1 MLDLQNIRAFYP
13 GFPES
18 PDTDIQ
24 LYKEYLELMVLD
36 YLSSHSLIGKLT
48 FIGGTALRLLRQIDR
63 FSEDLDFDCK
73 SLSQEDFVSLTDDV
87 IRFLRRNGLPAVAKE
102 KESDALTA
110 FRRTILFPQLLYDL
124 GLSPYR
130 EKKFVLKIEA
140 QNQGVDYQREM
151 FTVNRDGFYFRI
163 PSPSDA
169 TLYAMKLSAIL
180 HRGKGRDFYDAM
192 FLLPRSEPDMN
203 YLSQREDIATGEEL
217 SRRMKQVCER
227 TDFRLKAQDFKY
239 LLFRPE
245 NASRILDFPALW
257 ATRQG

>member
-73 SLSQEDFVSLTDDV
+73 NLSQEEFASLTDDV
-87 IRFLRRNGLPAVAKE
+87 VRFLRRNGLPAVAKE

-110 FRRTILFPQLLYDL
+110 FRRTIQFPQLLYDL

-140 QNQGVDYQREM
+140 QDQGV
-151 FTVNRDGFYFRI
+151 
-163 PSPSDA
+163 
-169 TLYAMKLSAIL
+169 AMKLSTIL

-192 FLLPRSEPDMN
+192 FLRSRSEPDMD
-203 YLSQREDIATGEEL
+203 YLSQREGIATGEQL
-217 SRRMKQVCER
+217 RCRIMQVCDR

-239 LLFRPE
+239 LLFHPE
-245 NASRILDFPALW
+245 NSSRILDFPALW
-257 ATRQG
+257 K

>member
-73 SLSQEDFVSLTDDV
+73 NLSQEEFASMTDDV
-87 IRFLRRNGLPAVAKE
+87 VRFLRRNGLPAVAKE

-110 FRRTILFPQLLYDL
+110 FRRTIQFPQLLYDL

-140 QNQGVDYQREM
+140 QDQGVDYQRDM

-169 TLYAMKLSAIL
+169 TLYAMKLSTIL

-192 FLLPRSEPDMN
+192 FLRSRSEADMD
-203 YLSQREDIATGEEL
+203 YLSQREGIATGEQL
-217 SRRMKQVCER
+217 RCRMKQVCAR
-227 TDFRLKAQDFKY
+227 TDFRLKAQDFRY
-239 LLFRPE
+239 LLFHPE

-257 ATRQG
+257 K

>member
-36 YLSSHSLIGKLT
+36 YLSSHPLIGRLT

-73 SLSQEDFVSLTDDV
+73 NLSQEEFASLTDDV
-87 IRFLRRNGLPAVAKE
+87 VRFLRRNGLPALARE
-102 KESDALTA
+102 KESGALAA
-110 FRRTILFPQLLYDL
+110 FRRTIQFPQLLYDL

-140 QNQGVDYQREM
+140 QDQGVDYQREL

-169 TLYAMKLSAIL
+169 TLYAMKLSTIL

-192 FLLPRSEPDMN
+192 FLRSRSEPDMN
-203 YLSQREDIATGEEL
+203 YLSQREGIATGEEL
-217 SRRMKQVCER
+217 NQRMKQVCDR
-227 TDFRLKAQDFKY
+227 TDFLLKAQDFKH

-245 NASRILDFPALW
+245 NSSRILDFPALW
-257 ATRQG
+257 

>member
-36 YLSSHSLIGKLT
+36 YLSSHPLIGRLT

-73 SLSQEDFVSLTDDV
+73 NLSQEEFANLTDDV
-87 IRFLRRNGLPAVAKE
+87 VRFLGRNGLPAVAKE

-110 FRRTILFPQLLYDL
+110 FRRTIQFPQLLYDL

-140 QNQGVDYQREM
+140 QDQGVDYPREL
-151 FTVNRDGFYFRI
+151 FTINRDGFYFRI

-169 TLYAMKLSAIL
+169 TLYAMKLSTIL

-192 FLLPRSEPDMN
+192 FLRSRSEPDMN
-203 YLSQREDIATGEEL
+203 YLSQREGIATPEEL
-217 SRRMKQVCER
+217 SHRMKQVCDR
-227 TDFRLKAQDFKY
+227 TDFKLKAQDFKY

-245 NASRILDFPALW
+245 NSSRILDFPALW
-257 ATRQG
+257 E

>member
-1 MLDLQNIRAFYP
+1 MLDLQNVRAFYP

-36 YLSSHSLIGKLT
+36 YLSSHSQIGKLT

-73 SLSQEDFVSLTDDV
+73 NLSQEEFASMTDDV
-87 IRFLRRNGLPAVAKE
+87 VRFLRRNGLPAVAKE

-110 FRRTILFPQLLYDL
+110 FRRTIQFPQLLYDL

-140 QNQGVDYQREM
+140 KDQEVDYQRDM

-169 TLYAMKLSAIL
+169 TLYAMKLSTIL

-192 FLLPRSEPDMN
+192 FLRSRSEPDMN
-203 YLSQREDIATGEEL
+203 YLAQREGIATGEQL
-217 SRRMKQVCER
+217 RCRMKQVCDR

-239 LLFRPE
+239 LLFHPE
-245 NASRILDFPALW
+245 NSSRILDFPALW
-257 ATRQG
+257 E

>member
-36 YLSSHSLIGKLT
+36 YLSSHPLIGRLT

-73 SLSQEDFVSLTDDV
+73 NLSQEEFANLTDDV
-87 IRFLRRNGLPAVAKE
+87 VRFLGRNGLPAVAKE

-110 FRRTILFPQLLYDL
+110 FRRTIQFPQLLYDL

-140 QNQGVDYQREM
+140 QDQGVDYRREM

-169 TLYAMKLSAIL
+169 TLYAMKLSTIL

-192 FLLPRSEPDMN
+192 FLRSRSEPDMN
-203 YLSQREDIATGEEL
+203 YLSQREGITTPEEL
-217 SRRMKQVCER
+217 SHRMKQVCDR
-227 TDFRLKAQDFKY
+227 TDFKLKAQDFKY

-245 NASRILDFPALW
+245 NSSRILDFPALW
-257 ATRQG
+257 E

>member
-73 SLSQEDFVSLTDDV
+73 NLSQEEFASLTDDV
-87 IRFLRRNGLPAVAKE
+87 VRFLRRNGLPAVTKE

-110 FRRTILFPQLLYDL
+110 FRRTIQFPQLLYDL

-130 EKKFVLKIEA
+130 EKKFVLKIKA
-140 QNQGVDYQREM
+140 QDQGVDYRREM

-169 TLYAMKLSAIL
+169 TLYAMKLSTIL

-192 FLLPRSEPDMN
+192 FLRSRSEPDMN
-203 YLSQREDIATGEEL
+203 YLSQREGIATGEQL
-217 SRRMKQVCER
+217 RCRMKQVCGR
-227 TDFRLKAQDFKY
+227 TDFRLKAQDFKH
-239 LLFRPE
+239 LLFHPE

-257 ATRQG
+257 E

>member
-36 YLSSHSLIGKLT
+36 YLSSHPLIGRLT

-73 SLSQEDFVSLTDDV
+73 NLSQEEFANLTDDV
-87 IRFLRRNGLPAVAKE
+87 VRFLGRNGLPAVAKE

-110 FRRTILFPQLLYDL
+110 FRRTIQFPQLLYDL

-140 QNQGVDYQREM
+140 QDQGVDYPREL

-169 TLYAMKLSAIL
+169 TLYAMKLSTIL

-192 FLLPRSEPDMN
+192 FLRSRSEPDMN
-203 YLSQREDIATGEEL
+203 YLSQREGIATPEEL
-217 SRRMKQVCER
+217 SHRMKQVCDR
-227 TDFRLKAQDFKY
+227 TDFKLKAQDFKY

-245 NASRILDFPALW
+245 NSSRILDFPALW
-257 ATRQG
+257 E

>member
-13 GFPES
+13 GFQES

-36 YLSSHSLIGKLT
+36 YLSSHPLIGRLT

-73 SLSQEDFVSLTDDV
+73 NLSQEEFANLTDDV
-87 IRFLRRNGLPAVAKE
+87 VRFLGRNGLPAVAKE

-110 FRRTILFPQLLYDL
+110 FRRTIQFPQLLYDL

-140 QNQGVDYQREM
+140 QDQGVDYPREL

-169 TLYAMKLSAIL
+169 TLYAMKLSTIL

-192 FLLPRSEPDMN
+192 FLRSRSEPDMN
-203 YLSQREDIATGEEL
+203 YLSQREGIATPEEL
-217 SRRMKQVCER
+217 SHRMKQVCDR
-227 TDFRLKAQDFKY
+227 TDFKLKAQDFKY

-245 NASRILDFPALW
+245 NSSRILDFPALW
-257 ATRQG
+257 E

>member
-36 YLSSHSLIGKLT
+36 YLSSHPLIGRLT

-73 SLSQEDFVSLTDDV
+73 NLSQEEFANLTDDV
-87 IRFLRRNGLPAVAKE
+87 VRFLGRNGLPAVAKE

-110 FRRTILFPQLLYDL
+110 FRRTIQFPQLLYDL
-124 GLSPYR
+124 GLSPYQ

-140 QNQGVDYQREM
+140 QDQGVDYPREL

-169 TLYAMKLSAIL
+169 TLYAMKLSTIL

-192 FLLPRSEPDMN
+192 FLRSRSEPDMN
-203 YLSQREDIATGEEL
+203 YLSQREGIATPEEL
-217 SRRMKQVCER
+217 SHRMKQVCDR
-227 TDFRLKAQDFKY
+227 TDFKLKAQDFKY

-245 NASRILDFPALW
+245 NSSRILDFPALW
-257 ATRQG
+257 E

>member
-36 YLSSHSLIGKLT
+36 YLSSHPLIGRLT

-73 SLSQEDFVSLTDDV
+73 NLSQEEFANLTDDV
-87 IRFLRRNGLPAVAKE
+87 VRFLGRNGLPAVAKE

-110 FRRTILFPQLLYDL
+110 FRRTIQFPQLLYDL

-130 EKKFVLKIEA
+130 EKRFVLKIEA
-140 QNQGVDYQREM
+140 QDQGVDYPREL

-169 TLYAMKLSAIL
+169 TLYAMKLSTIL

-192 FLLPRSEPDMN
+192 FLRSRSEPDMN
-203 YLSQREDIATGEEL
+203 YLSQREGITTPEEL
-217 SRRMKQVCER
+217 SHRMKQVCDR
-227 TDFRLKAQDFKY
+227 TDFKLKAQDFKY

-245 NASRILDFPALW
+245 NSSRILDFPALW
-257 ATRQG
+257 E

>member
-36 YLSSHSLIGKLT
+36 YLSSHPLIGRLT

-73 SLSQEDFVSLTDDV
+73 NLSQEEFANLTDDV
-87 IRFLRRNGLPAVAKE
+87 VRFLGRNGLPAVAKE
-102 KESDALTA
+102 KESNALTA
-110 FRRTILFPQLLYDL
+110 FRRTIQFPQLLYDL
-124 GLSPYR
+124 GLSPYQ

-140 QNQGVDYQREM
+140 QDQGVDYPRGL
-151 FTVNRDGFYFRI
+151 FTVSRDGFYFRI

-169 TLYAMKLSAIL
+169 TLYAMKLSTIL

-192 FLLPRSEPDMN
+192 FLRSRSEPDMN
-203 YLSQREDIATGEEL
+203 YLSQREGITTPEEL
-217 SRRMKQVCER
+217 SHRMKQVCDR
-227 TDFRLKAQDFKY
+227 TDFKLKAQDFKY

-245 NASRILDFPALW
+245 NSSRILDFPALW
-257 ATRQG
+257 E

>member
-36 YLSSHSLIGKLT
+36 YLSSHPLIGKLT
-48 FIGGTALRLLRQIDR
+48 FIGGTNLRLLRQIDR
-63 FSEDLDFDCK
+63 FSEDLDFECK
-73 SLSQEDFVSLTDDV
+73 NLSQEEFASLTDDV
-87 IRFLRRNGLPAVAKE
+87 VRFLRRNGLPAVAKE

-110 FRRTILFPQLLYDL
+110 FRRTIQFPQLLYDL

-140 QNQGVDYQREM
+140 QDQGVDYQREI

-169 TLYAMKLSAIL
+169 TLYAMKLSTIL

-192 FLLPRSEPDMN
+192 FLRSRSEADMN
-203 YLSQREDIATGEEL
+203 YLSQREGIASGEEL
-217 SRRMKQVCER
+217 RYRMKQVCAR

-245 NASRILDFPALW
+245 NSSRILGFPALW
-257 ATRQG
+257 K

>member
-36 YLSSHSLIGKLT
+36 YLSSHPLIGKLT
-48 FIGGTALRLLRQIDR
+48 FIGGTNLRLLRQIDR

-73 SLSQEDFVSLTDDV
+73 NLSQEEF
-87 IRFLRRNGLPAVAKE
+87 AVAKE

-110 FRRTILFPQLLYDL
+110 YRRTIQFPQLLYDL

-140 QNQGVDYQREM
+140 QDQGADYQREM

-192 FLLPRSEPDMN
+192 FLRSRSEPDMN
-203 YLSQREDIATGEEL
+203 YLSQREGIATDEEL
-217 SRRMKQVCER
+217 RCRMKQACGR

-239 LLFRPE
+239 LLFHPE
-245 NASRILDFPALW
+245 NSSRILDFPALW
-257 ATRQG
+257 E

>member
-36 YLSSHSLIGKLT
+36 YLSSHPLIGRLT

-63 FSEDLDFDCK
+63 FSEDLVFDCK
-73 SLSQEDFVSLTDDV
+73 NLSQEEFANLTDDV
-87 IRFLRRNGLPAVAKE
+87 VRFLGRNGLPAVAKE

-110 FRRTILFPQLLYDL
+110 FRRTIQFPQLLYDL

-140 QNQGVDYQREM
+140 QDQGVDYPREL

-169 TLYAMKLSAIL
+169 TLYAMKLSTIL

-192 FLLPRSEPDMN
+192 FLRSRSEPDMN
-203 YLSQREDIATGEEL
+203 YLSQREGIATPEEL
-217 SRRMKQVCER
+217 SHRMKQVCDR
-227 TDFRLKAQDFKY
+227 TDFKLKAQDFKY

-245 NASRILDFPALW
+245 NSSRILDFPALW
-257 ATRQG
+257 E

>member
-36 YLSSHSLIGKLT
+36 FLSSHSLIGKLT

-73 SLSQEDFVSLTDDV
+73 NLSQEEFASLTDDV
-87 IRFLRRNGLPAVAKE
+87 VRFLRRNGLPAVAKE

-110 FRRTILFPQLLYDL
+110 FRRTIQFPQLLYDL

-140 QNQGVDYQREM
+140 QDQGVDYQREM

-169 TLYAMKLSAIL
+169 TLYAMKLSTIL

-192 FLLPRSEPDMN
+192 FLRSRSEADMN
-203 YLSQREDIATGEEL
+203 YLSQREGIATGEEL
-217 SRRMKQVCER
+217 RYRMKQVCTR

-239 LLFRPE
+239 LLFHPE

-257 ATRQG
+257 E

>member
-36 YLSSHSLIGKLT
+36 YLSSHSQIGKLT

-73 SLSQEDFVSLTDDV
+73 HLSQEEFASLTDDV
-87 IRFLRRNGLPAVAKE
+87 VRFLRRNGLPAVAKE

-110 FRRTILFPQLLYDL
+110 FRRTIQFPQLLYDL

-140 QNQGVDYQREM
+140 QDQGVDYQRDM
-151 FTVNRDGFYFRI
+151 FTVNRDGF
-163 PSPSDA
+163 PSQSTGFQVLA
-169 TLYAMKLSAIL
+169 VSY
-180 HRGKGRDFYDAM
+180 GK
-192 FLLPRSEPDMN
+192 LLPHFGFPCSVGMNGCKQKLILAELYTKKYSESM
-203 YLSQREDIATGEEL
+203 LHSQR
-217 SRRMKQVCER
+217 SRV
-227 TDFRLKAQDFKY
+227 
-239 LLFRPE
+239 
-245 NASRILDFPALW
+245 I
-257 ATRQG
+257 

>member
-13 GFPES
+13 GFPEN

-36 YLSSHSLIGKLT
+36 FLSSHSLIGKLT
-48 FIGGTALRLLRQIDR
+48 FIGGIALRLLRQIDR
-63 FSEDLDFDCK
+63 FSENLDFDCK
-73 SLSQEDFVSLTDDV
+73 NLSQEEFASLTDDV
-87 IRFLRRNGLPAVAKE
+87 VRFLRRNGLPAVAKE

-110 FRRTILFPQLLYDL
+110 FCRTIQFPQLLYDL

-140 QNQGVDYQREM
+140 QDQGVDYQREM

-169 TLYAMKLSAIL
+169 TLYAMKLSTIL

-192 FLLPRSEPDMN
+192 FLRSRSEADMN
-203 YLSQREDIATGEEL
+203 YLSQREGIVTGEEL
-217 SRRMKQVCER
+217 RYRMKQVCAR

-239 LLFRPE
+239 LLFHPE

-257 ATRQG
+257 E

>member
-48 FIGGTALRLLRQIDR
+48 FIGGTNLRLLRQIDR

-73 SLSQEDFVSLTDDV
+73 NLSQEEFASLTDDV
-87 IRFLRRNGLPAVAKE
+87 VRFLRRNGLPAVAKE

-110 FRRTILFPQLLYDL
+110 FRRTIQFPQLLYDL

-140 QNQGVDYQREM
+140 QDQGVDYRREM

-169 TLYAMKLSAIL
+169 TLYAMKLSTIL

-192 FLLPRSEPDMN
+192 FLRSRSEPDMN
-203 YLSQREDIATGEEL
+203 YLSQREGIATDEEL
-217 SRRMKQVCER
+217 RCRMKQACDR

-239 LLFRPE
+239 LLFHPE
-245 NASRILDFPALW
+245 NSSCILDFPALW
-257 ATRQG
+257 E

>member
-36 YLSSHSLIGKLT
+36 FLSSHSLIGKLT

-63 FSEDLDFDCK
+63 FSEDLVFDCK
-73 SLSQEDFVSLTDDV
+73 NLSQEEFASLTDDV
-87 IRFLRRNGLPAVAKE
+87 VRFLRRNGLPAVAKE

-110 FRRTILFPQLLYDL
+110 FRRTIQFPQLLYDL

-130 EKKFVLKIEA
+130 EKKFVLKIEV
-140 QNQGVDYQREM
+140 QDQGVDYQRDM

-169 TLYAMKLSAIL
+169 TLYAMKLSTIL

-192 FLLPRSEPDMN
+192 FLRSRSEPDMN
-203 YLSQREDIATGEEL
+203 YLSQREGIASGEQL
-217 SRRMKQVCER
+217 RCRMMQVCDS

-239 LLFRPE
+239 LLFHPE

-257 ATRQG
+257 K

>member
-36 YLSSHSLIGKLT
+36 YLSSHPLIGKLT

-73 SLSQEDFVSLTDDV
+73 NLSQEEFSSLTDDV
-87 IRFLRRNGLPAVAKE
+87 VRFLRRNGLPAVAKG
-102 KESDALTA
+102 KESDALSA
-110 FRRTILFPQLLYDL
+110 FRRTIQFPQLLYDL

-140 QNQGVDYQREM
+140 QDQGVDYKREM

-169 TLYAMKLSAIL
+169 TLFAMKLSTIL

-192 FLLPRSEPDMN
+192 FLRARSEADMN
-203 YLSQREDIATGEEL
+203 YLAQREGIATGEEL

-227 TDFRLKAQDFKY
+227 TDFFLKAQDFKY

-245 NASRILDFPALW
+245 NSARILDFPSLW
-257 ATRQG
+257 V

>member
-24 LYKEYLELMVLD
+24 LYKEYLELMVLY
-36 YLSSHSLIGKLT
+36 YLSSHPLIGKLT
-48 FIGGTALRLLRQIDR
+48 FIGGTNLRLLRQIDR

-73 SLSQEDFVSLTDDV
+73 NLSQEEFVILTDDI
-87 IRFLRRNGLPAVAKE
+87 IRFLKRNGLPAIAKE
-102 KESDALTA
+102 KESDSLTA
-110 FRRTILFPQLLYDL
+110 FRRTIQFPKLLYDL
-124 GLSPYR
+124 GLSPYQ

-140 QNQGVDYQREM
+140 QDQGVNYPREM

-169 TLYAMKLSAIL
+169 TLYAMKLSTIL

-192 FLLPRSEPDMN
+192 FLRARSSPDMN
-203 YLSQREDIATGEEL
+203 YLAQREGIATPEEL
-217 SRRMKQVCER
+217 SHRMKLVCDR
-227 TDFRLKAQDFKY
+227 TDFRIKAQDFKY

-245 NASRILDFPALW
+245 NSSRILDFPVLW
-257 ATRQG
+257 D

>member
-36 YLSSHSLIGKLT
+36 YLSSHPLIGRLT

-73 SLSQEDFVSLTDDV
+73 NLSQEEFANLTDDV
-87 IRFLRRNGLPAVAKE
+87 VRFLGRNGLPAVAKE

-110 FRRTILFPQLLYDL
+110 FRRTIQFPQLLYDL

-140 QNQGVDYQREM
+140 QDQGVDYPREL

-169 TLYAMKLSAIL
+169 TLYAMKLSTIL

-192 FLLPRSEPDMN
+192 FLRSRSEPDMN
-203 YLSQREDIATGEEL
+203 YLSQREGIATPEEL
-217 SRRMKQVCER
+217 SHRMKQVCDR
-227 TDFRLKAQDFKY
+227 TDFKLKAQDFKY

-245 NASRILDFPALW
+245 NSSRILDFPALW
-257 ATRQG
+257 K

>member
-24 LYKEYLELMVLD
+24 LYKEYLQLMVLD

-73 SLSQEDFVSLTDDV
+73 NLSQEEFASLTDDV
-87 IRFLRRNGLPAVAKE
+87 VRFLRRNGLPAVAKE

-110 FRRTILFPQLLYDL
+110 FRRTIQFPQLLYDL

-140 QNQGVDYQREM
+140 QDQGVDYQREM

-169 TLYAMKLSAIL
+169 TLYAMKLSTIL

-192 FLLPRSEPDMN
+192 FLRSRSEADMT
-203 YLSQREDIATGEEL
+203 YLSQREGIATGEEL
-217 SRRMKQVCER
+217 RYRMKQVCER

-239 LLFRPE
+239 LLFHPE
-245 NASRILDFPALW
+245 NSSRILDFPALW
-257 ATRQG
+257 E

>member
-36 YLSSHSLIGKLT
+36 YLSSHPLIGRLT

-73 SLSQEDFVSLTDDV
+73 NLSQEEFANLTDDV
-87 IRFLRRNGLPAVAKE
+87 VRFLGRNGLPAVAKE

-110 FRRTILFPQLLYDL
+110 FRRTIQFPQLLYDL
-124 GLSPYR
+124 GLSPYQ

-140 QNQGVDYQREM
+140 QDQGVDYPREL

-169 TLYAMKLSAIL
+169 TLYAMKLSTIL

-192 FLLPRSEPDMN
+192 FLRSRSEPDMN
-203 YLSQREDIATGEEL
+203 YLSQREGITTPEEL
-217 SRRMKQVCER
+217 SHRMKQVCDR
-227 TDFRLKAQDFKY
+227 TDFKLKAQDFKY

-245 NASRILDFPALW
+245 NSSRILDFPALW
-257 ATRQG
+257 E

>member
-36 YLSSHSLIGKLT
+36 YLSSHPLIGRLT

-73 SLSQEDFVSLTDDV
+73 NLSQEEFANLTDDV
-87 IRFLRRNGLPAVAKE
+87 VRFLGRNGLPAVAKE

-110 FRRTILFPQLLYDL
+110 FRRTIQFPQLLYDL

-140 QNQGVDYQREM
+140 QDQGVDYPREL

-169 TLYAMKLSAIL
+169 TLYAMKLSTIL

-192 FLLPRSEPDMN
+192 FLRSRSEPDMN
-203 YLSQREDIATGEEL
+203 YLSQREGIATVEEL
-217 SRRMKQVCER
+217 SHRMKQVCDR
-227 TDFRLKAQDFKY
+227 TDFKLKAQDFKY

-245 NASRILDFPALW
+245 NSSRILDFPALW
-257 ATRQG
+257 E

>member
-13 GFPES
+13 GSPES

-36 YLSSHSLIGKLT
+36 YLSSHSQIGKLT

-73 SLSQEDFVSLTDDV
+73 NLSQEEFASLTDDV
-87 IRFLRRNGLPAVAKE
+87 VRFLRRNGLPAVAKE
-102 KESDALTA
+102 KESDALMA
-110 FRRTILFPQLLYDL
+110 FRRTIQFPQLLYDL

-140 QNQGVDYQREM
+140 QDQGVDYQRDM

-169 TLYAMKLSAIL
+169 TLYAMKLSTIL

-192 FLLPRSEPDMN
+192 FLGSRSEPEMN
-203 YLSQREDIATGEEL
+203 YLSQREGIATGEQL
-217 SRRMKQVCER
+217 RCRMKQVCDR

-239 LLFRPE
+239 LLFHPE

-257 ATRQG
+257 E

>member
-24 LYKEYLELMVLD
+24 LYKEYLELMVLY
-36 YLSSHSLIGKLT
+36 YLSSHPLIGKLT

-73 SLSQEDFVSLTDDV
+73 NLSKEEFVILTDDV
-87 IRFLRRNGLPAVAKE
+87 IRFLKRNGLPAVAKE

-110 FRRTILFPQLLYDL
+110 FRRTIQFPQLLYDL

-130 EKKFVLKIEA
+130 EKRFVLKIEA
-140 QNQGVDYQREM
+140 QDQGVDYQREM

-169 TLYAMKLSAIL
+169 TLYAMKLSTIL

-192 FLLPRSEPDMN
+192 FLRARSDPDMN
-203 YLSQREDIATGEEL
+203 YLAQREGIEAGEEL
-217 SRRMKQVCER
+217 NLRMKQVCDK

-245 NASRILDFPALW
+245 NSSRILDFPALW
-257 ATRQG
+257 E

>member
-13 GFPES
+13 GFQES

-36 YLSSHSLIGKLT
+36 YLSSHPLIGRLT

-73 SLSQEDFVSLTDDV
+73 NLSQEEFANLTDDV
-87 IRFLRRNGLPAVAKE
+87 VRFLGRNGLPAVAKE

-110 FRRTILFPQLLYDL
+110 FRRTIQFPQLLYDL

-140 QNQGVDYQREM
+140 QDQGVDYPREL

-169 TLYAMKLSAIL
+169 TLYAMKLSTIL

-192 FLLPRSEPDMN
+192 FLRSRSEPDMN
-203 YLSQREDIATGEEL
+203 YLSQREGIATVEEL
-217 SRRMKQVCER
+217 SHRMKQVCDR
-227 TDFRLKAQDFKY
+227 TDFKLKAQDFKY

-245 NASRILDFPALW
+245 NSSRILDFPALW
-257 ATRQG
+257 E

>member
-36 YLSSHSLIGKLT
+36 FLSSHSLIGKLT

-73 SLSQEDFVSLTDDV
+73 NLSQEEFASLTDDV
-87 IRFLRRNGLPAVAKE
+87 VRFLRRNGLPAVAKE

-110 FRRTILFPQLLYDL
+110 FRRTIQFPQLLYDL

-140 QNQGVDYQREM
+140 QDQGVDYQREM

-169 TLYAMKLSAIL
+169 TLYAMKLSTIL

-192 FLLPRSEPDMN
+192 FLCSRSEADMN
-203 YLSQREDIATGEEL
+203 YLSQREGIATGEEL
-217 SRRMKQVCER
+217 RYRMKQVCAR

-239 LLFRPE
+239 LLFHPE

-257 ATRQG
+257 E

>member
-36 YLSSHSLIGKLT
+36 YLSSHPLIGRLT

-73 SLSQEDFVSLTDDV
+73 NLSQEEFANLTDDV
-87 IRFLRRNGLPAVAKE
+87 VRFLGRNGLPAVAKE

-110 FRRTILFPQLLYDL
+110 FRRTIQFPQLLYDL

-130 EKKFVLKIEA
+130 EKKFVLKIEV
-140 QNQGVDYQREM
+140 QDQGVDYPREL

-169 TLYAMKLSAIL
+169 TLYAMKLSTIL

-192 FLLPRSEPDMN
+192 FLRSRSEPDMN
-203 YLSQREDIATGEEL
+203 YLSQREGITTPEEL
-217 SRRMKQVCER
+217 SHRMKQVCDR
-227 TDFRLKAQDFKY
+227 TDFKLKAQDFKY

-245 NASRILDFPALW
+245 NSSRILDFPALW
-257 ATRQG
+257 E

>member
-13 GFPES
+13 GFQES

-36 YLSSHSLIGKLT
+36 YLSSHPLIGRLT

-73 SLSQEDFVSLTDDV
+73 NLSQEEFANLTDDV
-87 IRFLRRNGLPAVAKE
+87 VRFLGRNGLPAVAKE

-110 FRRTILFPQLLYDL
+110 FRRTIQFPQLLYDL

-140 QNQGVDYQREM
+140 QDQGVDYPREL

-169 TLYAMKLSAIL
+169 TLYAMKLSTIL

-192 FLLPRSEPDMN
+192 FLRSRSEPDMN
-203 YLSQREDIATGEEL
+203 YLSQREGIATPEEL
-217 SRRMKQVCER
+217 SHRMKQVCDR
-227 TDFRLKAQDFKY
+227 TDFKLKAQDFKY

-245 NASRILDFPALW
+245 NSSRILDFPALW
-257 ATRQG
+257 K

>member
-36 YLSSHSLIGKLT
+36 YLSSHPLIGRLT

-73 SLSQEDFVSLTDDV
+73 NLSQEEFANLTDDV
-87 IRFLRRNGLPAVAKE
+87 VRFLGRNGLPAVAKE

-110 FRRTILFPQLLYDL
+110 FRRTIQFPQLLYDL

-130 EKKFVLKIEA
+130 EKKFVLKIKA
-140 QNQGVDYQREM
+140 QDQGVDYPREL

-169 TLYAMKLSAIL
+169 TLYAMKLSTIL

-192 FLLPRSEPDMN
+192 FLRSRSEPDMN
-203 YLSQREDIATGEEL
+203 YLSQREGIATPEEL
-217 SRRMKQVCER
+217 SHRMKQVCDR
-227 TDFRLKAQDFKY
+227 TDFKLKAQDFKY

-245 NASRILDFPALW
+245 NSSRILDFPALW
-257 ATRQG
+257 E